1 MVPKYLIFFVLL
13 IPVAIQDD
21 GILVV
26 PTMAYLPP
34 KLDGK
39 EILSEEYQSSSFSL
53 LSIASLSGCC
63 QVKLSLSLS
72 LSLSHT
78 HTHTHTHTHMHVQM
92 AIRCGNKFLFPFIMQ
107 SFIT

>member
-1 MVPKYLIFFVLL
+1 MAILMVPKYLIFFVLL

-72 LSLSHT
+72 LSHSHT
-78 HTHTHTHTHMHVQM
+78 HTHTCMCKWQLDV
-92 AIRCGNKFLFPFIMQ
+92 AINSCFLL
-107 SFIT
+107 

>member
-1 MVPKYLIFFVLL
+1 MAILMVPKYLIFFVLL

-39 EILSEEYQSSSFSL
+39 EILSEEYKSSSFSL

-72 LSLSHT
+72 LT